1 MKHNENFERTKQLQ
15 KNHETGEKLVLKKIW
30 NRINRSIKYRFFF
43 YLIVISVIPLVMM
56 QIFNMVSSR
65 SVMGD
70 MAAASAEAEV
80 KNTLSNMDRI
90 LENIQAVCNSIEYS
104 SAFQGRMRATYPTL
118 AERFSQELEG
128 NMDLVSIVRPQ
139 NDIYGLYVLGNNK
152 LCCKSVTDSFI
163 RMDYCDDSWYKE
175 IAEGGLAKWYSL
187 HDESFVVR
195 TAGKKFITYSVPYV
209 DKATASNK
217 GVIVVDIEEKAI
229 TSVVESGIIQNG
241 FFFLLDENQ
250 EVFYHTNGES
260 STEDLLTEA
269 TGIVQGE
276 LKNGRINQNAP
287 KTIRGKNSMVVYQQ
301 SSTANWT
308 LVGVIPQKYFT
319 DSLKNLI
326 YMMMLMLAVIAIV
339 AVAIAS
345 FLAKHFTNPIINM
358 KQGMKLVEKGDL
370 TVTILPDGTDE
381 LAELSGSF
389 NHMVMKIRKLV
400 DSIYDKQELL
410 RKSEFKALQ
419 AQINPHFLYNSLDS
433 IIWLLRMDRTNEAIV
448 ILQNLIVLFRIFLS
462 KGHEVIPVRQEV
474 RHLDSYLQIQSMRYS
489 RKFTYT
495 VDVPEEYKD
504 FYTLKLILQPL
515 VENSIYHGMS
525 AEHGSIHIH
534 VSLIMGK
541 DTLTFRVE
549 DTGQGMS
556 EEQLERLRE
565 SIQVQAKRE
574 EDVLASSEKEGGYG
588 LQNVN
593 ERIKIYFG
601 AQYGLSIESKQG
613 EGTTVNVVIPKI
625 QEYES

>member
-1 MKHNENFERTKQLQ
+1 
-15 KNHETGEKLVLKKIW
+15 
-30 NRINRSIKYRFFF
+30 
-43 YLIVISVIPLVMM
+43 
-56 QIFNMVSSR
+56 
-65 SVMGD
+65 
-70 MAAASAEAEV
+70 
-80 KNTLSNMDRI
+80 
-90 LENIQAVCNSIEYS
+90 
-104 SAFQGRMRATYPTL
+104 
-118 AERFSQELEG
+118 
-128 NMDLVSIVRPQ
+128 
-139 NDIYGLYVLGNNK
+139 
-152 LCCKSVTDSFI
+152 
-163 RMDYCDDSWYKE
+163 
-175 IAEGGLAKWYSL
+175 
-187 HDESFVVR
+187 
-195 TAGKKFITYSVPYV
+195 
-209 DKATASNK
+209 
-217 GVIVVDIEEKAI
+217 
-229 TSVVESGIIQNG
+229 
-241 FFFLLDENQ
+241 
-250 EVFYHTNGES
+250 
-260 STEDLLTEA
+260 
-269 TGIVQGE
+269 
-276 LKNGRINQNAP
+276 
-287 KTIRGKNSMVVYQQ
+287 
-301 SSTANWT
+301 
-308 LVGVIPQKYFT
+308 
-319 DSLKNLI
+319 
-326 YMMMLMLAVIAIV
+326 
-339 AVAIAS
+339 
-345 FLAKHFTNPIINM
+345 
-358 KQGMKLVEKGDL
+358 
-370 TVTILPDGTDE
+370 
-381 LAELSGSF
+381 
-389 NHMVMKIRKLV
+389 MKIRKLV

>member
-1 MKHNENFERTKQLQ
+1 M
-15 KNHETGEKLVLKKIW
+15 
-30 NRINRSIKYRFFF
+30 
-43 YLIVISVIPLVMM
+43 
-56 QIFNMVSSR
+56 
-65 SVMGD
+65 
-70 MAAASAEAEV
+70 
-80 KNTLSNMDRI
+80 
-90 LENIQAVCNSIEYS
+90 
-104 SAFQGRMRATYPTL
+104 
-118 AERFSQELEG
+118 
-128 NMDLVSIVRPQ
+128 
-139 NDIYGLYVLGNNK
+139 
-152 LCCKSVTDSFI
+152 
-163 RMDYCDDSWYKE
+163 
-175 IAEGGLAKWYSL
+175 
-187 HDESFVVR
+187 
-195 TAGKKFITYSVPYV
+195 

-260 STEDLLTEA
+260 STEDLLAEA

-276 LKNGRINQNAP
+276 LKNGRINQSAP
-287 KTIRGKNSMVVYQQ
+287 KTIRGKHSMVVYQQ

-308 LVGVIPQKYFT
+308 LVGVIPQKYYT

-326 YMMMLMLAVIAIV
+326 YMMMLMLIVIAIV

-345 FLAKHFTNPIINM
+345 FLAKRFTNPIINM

-370 TVTILPDGTDE
+370 TVTIQPDGTDE

-400 DSIYDKQELL
+400 DSIYEKQELL

-433 IIWLLRMDRTNEAIV
+433 IIWLLRMERTDEAIV

-534 VSLIMGK
+534 ISLIMGK

-565 SIQVQAKRE
+565 SIQVQAKKE
-574 EDVLASSEKEGGYG
+574 EDVLTSSEKEGGYG